1 MKLFKLKLVLDIFAS
16 HVRYSKVALEQLF
29 LSYFDKNCKIIKK
42 YYKTIKD
49 A

>member
-1 MKLFKLKLVLDIFAS
+1 MKLFNLKLVLDIFES

-29 LSYFDKNCKIIKK
+29 VLYFDKKCKIIKQ

>member
-1 MKLFKLKLVLDIFAS
+1 MKLFKLKLVLDIFTS

-29 LSYFDKNCKIIKK
+29 WLHFDKNCKIISQ
-42 YYKTIKD
+42 YYNTIKN